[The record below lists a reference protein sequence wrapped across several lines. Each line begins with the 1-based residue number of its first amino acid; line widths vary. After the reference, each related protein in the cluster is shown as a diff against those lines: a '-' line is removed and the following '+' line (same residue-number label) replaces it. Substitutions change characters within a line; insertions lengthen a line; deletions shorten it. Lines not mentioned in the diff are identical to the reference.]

1 MPLTVLVLSVV
12 LTTSTASWLLQ
23 DSVPHALERS
33 GMLRANYKGAHVAP
47 ALGIVIALSAI
58 AGYSMLAALTCA
70 DERTLAVVLGMVVS
84 AFIGLL
90 DDVAGR
96 DSGKGFHGHFGRPF
110 SARGV
115 STGVLKAVFVSLAAV
130 IASRSVFGPPWQ
142 VLLRAAG
149 IALTANLFNLLDLRP
164 GRCIKVYLA
173 VSALAAVSL
182 EFDVLKYA
190 PVVVGAVMVLR
201 ADLQARAMLGDCGSN
216 LLGFVAGCQVT
227 LTAPIWFA
235 AVWLGAVLILNVA
248 SERYSF
254 TSVIES
260 NRVLRWLDML
270 GRVDD

>member
-58 AGYSMLAALTCA
+58 AGYSMLAALTRA

-130 IASRSVFGPPWQ
+130 IASRSVFGPPASPSQ
-142 VLLRAAG
+142 SGRNRTYCQFVQPVGPAS
-149 IALTANLFNLLDLRP
+149 

-182 EFDVLKYA
+182 EFDVLKYC

-227 LTAPIWFA
+227 LTADL
-235 AVWLGAVLILNVA
+235 VCGGVV
-248 SERYSF
+248 RC
-254 TSVIES
+254 
-260 NRVLRWLDML
+260 
-270 GRVDD
+270 RVDSQRRL

>member
-58 AGYSMLAALTCA
+58 AGYSMLAALTRA

-164 GRCIKVYLA
+164 RLYQGISRGFCT
-173 VSALAAVSL
+173 
-182 EFDVLKYA
+182 
-190 PVVVGAVMVLR
+190 
-201 ADLQARAMLGDCGSN
+201 GSS
-216 LLGFVAGCQVT
+216 VA
-227 LTAPIWFA
+227 
-235 AVWLGAVLILNVA
+235 
-248 SERYSF
+248 
-254 TSVIES
+254 
-260 NRVLRWLDML
+260 
-270 GRVDD
+270 